1 VSRHAPPRRR
11 RVFDL
16 PLWYTLQVG
25 DAPAFPIIWAIIG
38 AAVFVAVLHLLGGGR
53 RWGWRRRYW
62 W

>member
-1 VSRHAPPRRR
+1 
-11 RVFDL
+11 
-16 PLWYTLQVG
+16 LWYTLQVG